1 MVYRIHNIYTYTYI
15 LYILYIYV
23 YICIYIYAEDM
34 RIVKLKRKIEKESV
48 SKQLFTNIQHP
59 ALVIS
64 TNLKKL
70 QFLNIGV
77 G

>member
-1 MVYRIHNIYTYTYI
+1 M
-15 LYILYIYV
+15 YIY
-23 YICIYIYAEDM
+23 IYIYAEDM